1 MALLTGGENAAQD
14 SQETVVEQ
22 ETATGTENTT
32 QEGDKAAQSQENETT
47 TANSAD
53 DRLAA
58 LEKQI
63 STLAKAIT
71 EKTEENQR
79 LVAQMEA
86 DRAQRD
92 TAAKYN
98 VPASLLKHVPTE
110 HLEEFAGQLAEFA
123 KTGPKAP
130 PTNVE
135 KGATGGGDVAGTGK
149 SVEQQGYE
157 FMKSLLG
164 F

>member
-14 SQETVVEQ
+14 NQETVADQ
-22 ETATGTENTT
+22 ETNTGAENTT
-32 QEGDKAAQSQENETT
+32 PEGDQAPQSQENET

-92 TAAKYN
+92 TAAKHN
-98 VPASLLKHVPTE
+98 IPVNLLKHIPTE

-149 SVEQQGYE
+149 TVEQQGYE